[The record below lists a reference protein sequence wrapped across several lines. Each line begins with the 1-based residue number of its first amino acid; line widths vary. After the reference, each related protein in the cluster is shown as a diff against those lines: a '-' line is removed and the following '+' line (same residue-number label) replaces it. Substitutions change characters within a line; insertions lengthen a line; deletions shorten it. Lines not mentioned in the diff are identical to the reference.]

1 MKINGINPASTRKLK
16 YGATA
21 VILTAVVI
29 AAVVIFNTIFSALVY
44 KYNWYVDMTKEGI
57 YGLSD
62 PGRVLLDEIDAP
74 INIRFCEPYD
84 ELENYWYTKMVLS
97 LVKEMASEYDNITYD
112 YVDIIKNPTS
122 VAKYKATTATSIKTT
137 NVIVESGTEFRVFAL
152 NALFTSNE
160 SGNVWAFNG
169 EKKLISAMIQITQ
182 AETPIAYLTYTHG
195 ESTIIQA
202 VDQIVNSGSY
212 TTEEVLNMLKNNYN
226 YDVSMLE
233 LLYDAGYEIRGID
246 LTKEDFDPDGRLLVI
261 CNPIYDFEGISEDTK
276 GRKSEIEKI
285 DDFLDNYGNLMVFV
299 DPDTEELPELYE
311 FLSEWGI
318 AFDDSIIK
326 DPTSS
331 LDTEHYSLVGDYAV
345 DYSSQTSSSSSSQT
359 EYNPDAL
366 GASLVKS
373 MTELGTPPKTV
384 VKYARPVNRLWDSK
398 DGRITSTA
406 VYTSSGAE
414 KYVDGEKVDSGRYPL
429 IVLSRESRY
438 VYETD
443 ANGERSQVLHSN
455 YVFACGSKYLTSSD
469 YLEKKAYGNSDI
481 LYAMMRQM
489 GKTQVPADL
498 KFKVFDDESLNITTA
513 QATNWTIFLTAVIP
527 ACFLVAGAV
536 VWIRRK
542 HA

>member
-21 VILTAVVI
+21 IALTAVVI

-62 PGRVLLDEIDAP
+62 EGRVLLNEIEAP
-74 INIRFCEPYD
+74 VNIRFCAPYD
-84 ELENYWYTKMVLS
+84 ELESNWYMKMVLS
-97 LVKEMASEYDNITYD
+97 LVKEMAAEYDNITYD
-112 YVDIIKNPTS
+112 YIDIIKNPTAS
-122 VAKYKATTATSIKTT
+122 AKYKATTATSIKTT
-137 NVIVESGTEFRVFAL
+137 NVIVESGTEFRVFAAT
-152 NALFTSNE
+152 ALFTQNE
-160 SGNVWAFNG
+160 SGTIWAFNG

-195 ESTIIQA
+195 ESSAIQV
-202 VDQIVNSGSY
+202 VDQIVSSGSY
-212 TTEEVLNMLKNNYN
+212 TTNEVLDMLKNNYG

-233 LLYDAGYEIRGID
+233 LLYDAGFEIRGID
-246 LTKEDFDPDGRLLVI
+246 LTKEDFDPAGRLLVI

-318 AFDDSIIK
+318 AFDDSILK
-326 DPTSS
+326 DPSSS

-345 DYSSQTSSSSSSQT
+345 DYTSSTSSTSSDT
-359 EYNPDAL
+359 TYNPDAL

-384 VKYARPVNRLWDSK
+384 VRYARPINRLWDSK

-406 VYTSSGAE
+406 LYTSNNAE
-414 KYVDGEKVDSGRYPL
+414 KYVDGEKVETGRYPL

-455 YVFACGSKYLTSSD
+455 YVFACGSRYLTSSD
-469 YLEKKAYGNSDI
+469 YLDKKAYGNSDI
-481 LYAMMRQM
+481 LYAMMRTM

-498 KFKVFDDESLNITTA
+498 DFKVFDDESLDITTA
-513 QATNWTIFLTAVIP
+513 EATNWTIFLTAVIP
-527 ACFLVAGAV
+527 ACFLIAGAV

>member
-1 MKINGINPASTRKLK
+1 MNINGINPASARKLK

-21 VILTAVVI
+21 IALTAVVI

-62 PGRVLLDEIDAP
+62 EGRVLLNEIEAP
-74 INIRFCEPYD
+74 VNIRFCAPYD
-84 ELENYWYTKMVLS
+84 ELESNWYMKMVLS
-97 LVKEMASEYDNITYD
+97 LVKEMAAEYDNITYD
-112 YVDIIKNPTS
+112 YIDIIKNPTAS
-122 VAKYKATTATSIKTT
+122 AKYKATTATSIKTT
-137 NVIVESGTEFRVFAL
+137 NVIVESGTEFRVFAAT
-152 NALFTSNE
+152 ALFTQNE
-160 SGNVWAFNG
+160 SGTIWAFNG

-195 ESTIIQA
+195 ESSAIQV
-202 VDQIVNSGSY
+202 VDQIVSSGSY
-212 TTEEVLNMLKNNYN
+212 TTNEVLDMLKNNYG

-233 LLYDAGYEIRGID
+233 LLYDAGFEIRGID
-246 LTKEDFDPDGRLLVI
+246 LTKEDFDPAGRLLVI

-318 AFDDSIIK
+318 AFDDSILK
-326 DPTSS
+326 DPSSS

-345 DYSSQTSSSSSSQT
+345 DYTSSTSSTSSDT
-359 EYNPDAL
+359 TYNPDAL

-384 VKYARPVNRLWDSK
+384 VRYARPINRLWDSK

-406 VYTSSGAE
+406 LYTSNNAE
-414 KYVDGEKVDSGRYPL
+414 KYVDGEKVETGRYPL

-455 YVFACGSKYLTSSD
+455 YVFACGSRYLTSSD
-469 YLEKKAYGNSDI
+469 YLDKKAYGNSDI
-481 LYAMMRQM
+481 LYAMMRTM

-498 KFKVFDDESLNITTA
+498 DFKVFDDESLDITTA
-513 QATNWTIFLTAVIP
+513 EATNWTIFLTAVIP
-527 ACFLVAGAV
+527 ACFLIAGAV

>member
-21 VILTAVVI
+21 IALTAVVI

-62 PGRVLLDEIDAP
+62 EGRVLLNEIEAP
-74 INIRFCEPYD
+74 VNIRFCAPYD
-84 ELENYWYTKMVLS
+84 ELESNWYMKMVLS
-97 LVKEMASEYDNITYD
+97 LVKEMAAEYDNITYD
-112 YVDIIKNPTS
+112 YIDIIKNPTAS
-122 VAKYKATTATSIKTT
+122 AKYKATTATSIKTT
-137 NVIVESGTEFRVFAL
+137 NVIVESGTEFRVFAAT
-152 NALFTSNE
+152 ALFTQNE
-160 SGNVWAFNG
+160 SGTIWAFNG

-195 ESTIIQA
+195 EYSAIQVVDKA
-202 VDQIVNSGSY
+202 VASGQA
-212 TTEEVLNMLKNNYN
+212 TTSEVLELLKQNG

-318 AFDDSIIK
+318 AFDDSILK
-326 DPTSS
+326 DPSSS

-345 DYSSQTSSSSSSQT
+345 DYTSSTSSTSSDT
-359 EYNPDAL
+359 TYNPDAL

-384 VKYARPVNRLWDSK
+384 VRYARPINRLWDSK

-406 VYTSSGAE
+406 LYTSNNAE
-414 KYVDGEKVDSGRYPL
+414 KYVDGEKVETGRYPL

-443 ANGERSQVLHSN
+443 ANDERSQVLHSN
-455 YVFACGSKYLTSSD
+455 YVFACGSRYLTSSD
-469 YLEKKAYGNSDI
+469 YLDKKAYGNSDI
-481 LYAMMRQM
+481 LYAMMRTM

-498 KFKVFDDESLNITTA
+498 DFKVFDDESLDITTA
-513 QATNWTIFLTAVIP
+513 EATNWTIFLTAVIP
-527 ACFLVAGAV
+527 ACFLIAGAV

>member
-1 MKINGINPASTRKLK
+1 
-16 YGATA
+16 
-21 VILTAVVI
+21 
-29 AAVVIFNTIFSALVY
+29 
-44 KYNWYVDMTKEGI
+44 
-57 YGLSD
+57 
-62 PGRVLLDEIDAP
+62 
-74 INIRFCEPYD
+74 
-84 ELENYWYTKMVLS
+84 
-97 LVKEMASEYDNITYD
+97 
-112 YVDIIKNPTS
+112 
-122 VAKYKATTATSIKTT
+122 
-137 NVIVESGTEFRVFAL
+137 
-152 NALFTSNE
+152 
-160 SGNVWAFNG
+160 
-169 EKKLISAMIQITQ
+169 MIQITQ
-182 AETPIAYLTYTHG
+182 AESPIAYLTYTHG
-195 ESTIIQA
+195 EYSAIQVVDKA
-202 VDQIVNSGSY
+202 VASGQA
-212 TTEEVLNMLKNNYN
+212 TTSEVLELLKQNG

-285 DDFLDNYGNLMVFV
+285 DDFLVNYGNLMVFV

-384 VKYARPVNRLWDSK
+384 VRYARPVNRLWDSK

-481 LYAMMRQM
+481 LYAMMRTM

>member
-21 VILTAVVI
+21 IALTAVVI

-62 PGRVLLDEIDAP
+62 EGRVLLNEIEAP
-74 INIRFCEPYD
+74 VNIRFCAPYD
-84 ELENYWYTKMVLS
+84 ELESNWYMKMVLS
-97 LVKEMASEYDNITYD
+97 LVKEMAAEYDNITYD
-112 YVDIIKNPTS
+112 YIDIIKNPTAS
-122 VAKYKATTATSIKTT
+122 AKYKATTATSIKTT
-137 NVIVESGTEFRVFAL
+137 NVIVESGTEFRVFAAT
-152 NALFTSNE
+152 ALFTQNE
-160 SGNVWAFNG
+160 SGTIWAFNG

-195 ESTIIQA
+195 ESSAIQV
-202 VDQIVNSGSY
+202 VDQIVSSGSY
-212 TTEEVLNMLKNNYN
+212 TTNEVLDMLKNNYG

-233 LLYDAGYEIRGID
+233 LLYDAGFEIRGID
-246 LTKEDFDPDGRLLVI
+246 LTKEDFDPAGRLLVI

-318 AFDDSIIK
+318 AFDDSILK
-326 DPTSS
+326 DPSSS

-345 DYSSQTSSSSSSQT
+345 DYTSSTSATSGDT
-359 EYNPDAL
+359 TYNPDAL

-384 VKYARPVNRLWDSK
+384 VRYARPINRLWDSK

-406 VYTSSGAE
+406 LYTSNNAE
-414 KYVDGEKVDSGRYPL
+414 KYVDGEKVETGRYPL

-455 YVFACGSKYLTSSD
+455 YVFACGSRYLTSSD
-469 YLEKKAYGNSDI
+469 YLDKKAYGNSDI
-481 LYAMMRQM
+481 LYAMMRTM

-498 KFKVFDDESLNITTA
+498 DFKVFDDESLDITTA
-513 QATNWTIFLTAVIP
+513 EATNWTIFLTAVIP
-527 ACFLVAGAV
+527 ACFLIAGAV

>member
-21 VILTAVVI
+21 IALTAVVI

-62 PGRVLLDEIDAP
+62 EGRVLLNEIEAP
-74 INIRFCEPYD
+74 VNIRFCAPYD
-84 ELENYWYTKMVLS
+84 ELESNWYMKMVLS
-97 LVKEMASEYDNITYD
+97 LVKEMAAEYDNITYD
-112 YVDIIKNPTS
+112 YIDIIKNPTAS
-122 VAKYKATTATSIKTT
+122 AKYKATTATSIKTT
-137 NVIVESGTEFRVFAL
+137 NVIVESGTEFRVFAAT
-152 NALFTSNE
+152 ALFTQNE
-160 SGNVWAFNG
+160 SGTIWAFNG

-195 ESTIIQA
+195 ESSAIQV
-202 VDQIVNSGSY
+202 VDQIVSSGSY
-212 TTEEVLNMLKNNYN
+212 TTNEVLDMLKNNYG

-233 LLYDAGYEIRGID
+233 LLYDAGFEIRGID
-246 LTKEDFDPDGRLLVI
+246 LTKEDFDPAGRLLVI

-318 AFDDSIIK
+318 AFDDSILK
-326 DPTSS
+326 DPSSS

-345 DYSSQTSSSSSSQT
+345 DYTSSTSSTSSDT
-359 EYNPDAL
+359 TYNPDAL

-384 VKYARPVNRLWDSK
+384 VRYARPINRLWDSK

-406 VYTSSGAE
+406 LYTTNNAE
-414 KYVDGEKVDSGRYPL
+414 KYVDGEKVETGRYPL

-455 YVFACGSKYLTSSD
+455 YVFACGSRYLTSSD
-469 YLEKKAYGNSDI
+469 YLDKKAYGNSDI
-481 LYAMMRQM
+481 LYAMMRTM

-498 KFKVFDDESLNITTA
+498 DFKVFDDESLDITTA
-513 QATNWTIFLTAVIP
+513 EATNWTIFLTAVIP
-527 ACFLVAGAV
+527 ACFLIAGAV

>member
-21 VILTAVVI
+21 IALTAVVI

-62 PGRVLLDEIDAP
+62 EGRVLLNEIEAP
-74 INIRFCEPYD
+74 VNIRFCAPYD
-84 ELENYWYTKMVLS
+84 ELESNWYMKMVLS
-97 LVKEMASEYDNITYD
+97 LVKEMAAEYDNITYD
-112 YVDIIKNPTS
+112 YIDIIKNPTAA
-122 VAKYKATTATSIKTT
+122 AKYKATTATSIKTT
-137 NVIVESGTEFRVFAL
+137 NVIVESGTEFRVFAAT
-152 NALFTSNE
+152 ALFTQNE
-160 SGNVWAFNG
+160 SGTIWAFNG

-195 ESTIIQA
+195 ESSAIQV
-202 VDQIVNSGSY
+202 VDQIVSSGSY
-212 TTEEVLNMLKNNYN
+212 TTNEVLDMLKNNYG

-233 LLYDAGYEIRGID
+233 LLYDAGFEIRGID
-246 LTKEDFDPDGRLLVI
+246 LTKEDFDPAGRLLVI

-318 AFDDSIIK
+318 AFDDSILK
-326 DPTSS
+326 DPSSS

-345 DYSSQTSSSSSSQT
+345 DYTSSTSSTSGDT
-359 EYNPDAL
+359 TYNPDAL

-384 VKYARPVNRLWDSK
+384 VRYARPINRLWDSK

-406 VYTSSGAE
+406 LYTSNNAE
-414 KYVDGEKVDSGRYPL
+414 KYVDGEKVETGRYPL

-455 YVFACGSKYLTSSD
+455 YVFACGSRYLTSSD
-469 YLEKKAYGNSDI
+469 YLDKKAYGNSDI
-481 LYAMMRQM
+481 LYAMMRTM

-498 KFKVFDDESLNITTA
+498 DFKVFDDESLDITTA
-513 QATNWTIFLTAVIP
+513 EATNWTIFLTAVIP
-527 ACFLVAGAV
+527 ACFLIAGAV

>member
-16 YGATA
+16 YGAIS
-21 VILTAVVI
+21 VVLTAVVV
-29 AAVVIFNTIFSALVY
+29 AAIIIFNTIFSALVY

-62 PGRVLLDEIDAP
+62 SGRVLLDEIDAD
-74 INIRFCEPYD
+74 INIRFCAPYD
-84 ELENYWYTKMVLS
+84 ELEGNWYMKMVLS
-97 LVKEMASEYDNITYD
+97 LVKEMAAEYDNITYD
-112 YVDIIKNPTS
+112 YIDIIKNPTAS
-122 VAKYKATTATSIKTT
+122 AKYKSTTATSIKTT
-137 NVIVESGTEFRVFAL
+137 NVIVESGTEFRVFAAT
-152 NALFTSNE
+152 ALFTQNE
-160 SGNVWAFNG
+160 SGTIWAFNG

-182 AETPIAYLTYTHG
+182 AEIPIAYLTYTHG
-195 ESTIIQA
+195 ESTLIEMVNQV
-202 VDQIVNSGSY
+202 VDSGSY
-212 TTEEVLNMLKNNYN
+212 TTAEVLDMLKNNYG

-233 LLYDAGYEIRGID
+233 LLYDAGFEVRGID
-246 LTKEDFDPDGRLLVI
+246 LTKEDFDPAGRLLVI
-261 CNPIYDFEGISEDTK
+261 CNPIYDFEGISDDTK

-285 DDFLDNYGNLMVFV
+285 DDFLDGFGNLMVFV

-318 AFDDSIIK
+318 EFDNSVIK
-326 DPTSS
+326 DPSSS
-331 LDTEHYSLVGDYAV
+331 LDSEHYSLVGDYAV
-345 DYSSQTSSSSSSQT
+345 DYSSYTSSSSSSET

-373 MTELGTPPKTV
+373 MTEIGTPPKTV
-384 VKYARPVNRLWDSK
+384 VRYARPINRLWDSK

-406 VYTSSGAE
+406 LYTSTGAQ
-414 KYVDGEKVDSGRYPL
+414 KYVDGEMVEEGRYPL

-438 VYETD
+438 VDETD
-443 ANGERSQVLHSN
+443 ANGETSQVLHSN

-469 YLEKKAYGNSDI
+469 YLDKKAYGNSDI
-481 LYAMMRQM
+481 LYAMMRTM

-498 KFKVFDDESLNITTA
+498 DFKVFDDESLSITTA
-513 QATNWTIFLTAVIP
+513 EATNWTIFLTAVIP
-527 ACFLVAGAV
+527 ACFLIAGAV

>member
-21 VILTAVVI
+21 IALTAVVI

-62 PGRVLLDEIDAP
+62 EGRVLLNEIEAP
-74 INIRFCEPYD
+74 VNIRFCAPYD
-84 ELENYWYTKMVLS
+84 ELENNWYMKMVLS
-97 LVKEMASEYDNITYD
+97 LVKEMAAEYDNITYD
-112 YVDIIKNPTS
+112 YIDIIKNPTAS
-122 VAKYKATTATSIKTT
+122 AKYKATTATSIKTT
-137 NVIVESGTEFRVFAL
+137 NVIVESGTEFRVFAAT
-152 NALFTSNE
+152 ALFTQNE
-160 SGNVWAFNG
+160 SGTIWAFNG

-195 ESTIIQA
+195 ESSAIQV
-202 VDQIVNSGSY
+202 VDQIVSSGSY
-212 TTEEVLNMLKNNYN
+212 TTNEVLDMLKNNYG

-233 LLYDAGYEIRGID
+233 LLYDAGFEIRGID
-246 LTKEDFDPDGRLLVI
+246 LTKEDFDPAGRLLVI

-318 AFDDSIIK
+318 AFDDSILK
-326 DPTSS
+326 DPSSS

-345 DYSSQTSSSSSSQT
+345 DYTSSTSSTSSDT
-359 EYNPDAL
+359 TYNPDAL

-384 VKYARPVNRLWDSK
+384 VRYARPINRLWDSK

-406 VYTSSGAE
+406 LYTSNNAE
-414 KYVDGEKVDSGRYPL
+414 KYVDGEKVETGRYPL

-455 YVFACGSKYLTSSD
+455 YVFACGSRYLTSSD
-469 YLEKKAYGNSDI
+469 YLDKKAYGNSDI
-481 LYAMMRQM
+481 LYAMMRTM

-498 KFKVFDDESLNITTA
+498 DFKVFDDESLDITTA
-513 QATNWTIFLTAVIP
+513 EATNWTIFLTAVIP
-527 ACFLVAGAV
+527 ACFLIAGAV

>member
-21 VILTAVVI
+21 IALTAVVI

-62 PGRVLLDEIDAP
+62 EGRVLLNEIEAP
-74 INIRFCEPYD
+74 VNIRFCAPYD
-84 ELENYWYTKMVLS
+84 ELESNWYMKMVLS
-97 LVKEMASEYDNITYD
+97 LVKEMAAEYDNITYD
-112 YVDIIKNPTS
+112 YIDIIKNPTAS
-122 VAKYKATTATSIKTT
+122 AKYKATTATSIKTT
-137 NVIVESGTEFRVFAL
+137 NVIVESGTEFRVFAAT
-152 NALFTSNE
+152 ALFTQNE
-160 SGNVWAFNG
+160 SGTIWAFNG

-195 ESTIIQA
+195 ESSAIQV
-202 VDQIVNSGSY
+202 VDQIVSSGSY
-212 TTEEVLNMLKNNYN
+212 TTNEVLDMLKNNYG

-233 LLYDAGYEIRGID
+233 LLYDAGFEIRGID
-246 LTKEDFDPDGRLLVI
+246 LTKEDFDPAGRLLVI

-318 AFDDSIIK
+318 AFDDSILK
-326 DPTSS
+326 DPSSS

-345 DYSSQTSSSSSSQT
+345 DYTSSTSSTSGDT
-359 EYNPDAL
+359 TYNPDAL

-384 VKYARPVNRLWDSK
+384 VRYARPINRLWDSK

-406 VYTSSGAE
+406 LYTSNNAE
-414 KYVDGEKVDSGRYPL
+414 KYVDGEKVETGRYPL

-455 YVFACGSKYLTSSD
+455 YVFACGSRYLTSSD
-469 YLEKKAYGNSDI
+469 YLDKKAYGNSDI
-481 LYAMMRQM
+481 LYAMMRTM

-498 KFKVFDDESLNITTA
+498 DFKVFDDESLDITTA
-513 QATNWTIFLTAVIP
+513 EATNWTIFLTAVIP
-527 ACFLVAGAV
+527 ACFLIAGAV